1 MDKNDKIDKIDKI
14 YKLAAQIAIKY
25 GGQTHFIY
33 TEKRVKELWKGKDCP
48 SHNYVRSVTN
58 VPRIKW
64 YIRNKLTCTEE
75 PWNSDFLHGLVTA
88 GKIRWKIKTFPT
100 LVWYGNNRLT
110 ELLKDCPF
118 GGRLNKPSLEQTI
131 GLRRR
136 WVSVPSLYLPYDPAT
151 ISYMAGVMASGE
163 KIKVEGTTCIK
174 YNIRQLPYFEQW
186 GIPIEHKRQPY
197 FMVSP
202 IWPALLSPYM
212 PDGCK
217 SYFITPEAYRASLYA
232 PVLWRAYLSKEFVSK
247 GIPYLKSRRQIYYDH
262 NCEEGVSRRLEML
275 RIRLGLV
282 SLDDRIKKAVRKWAK
297 TV

>member
-1 MDKNDKIDKIDKI
+1 MYDIDKI
-14 YKLAAQIAIKY
+14 YILAAQIALKY
-25 GGQTHFIY
+25 GGQVSSIY
-33 TEKRVKELWKGKDCP
+33 TEKRVRELWQGDKYP
-48 SHNYVRSVTN
+48 SPSYVMFVAKI
-58 VPRIKW
+58 PRIKW

-88 GKIRWKIKTFPT
+88 GKVNWKVKTFPT

-118 GGRLNKPSLEQTI
+118 GGRLNVPSLERKI

-136 WVSVPSLYLPYDPAT
+136 WVSVPSLYLPYDSKA
-151 ISYMAGVMASGE
+151 ISYMAGVMATGE
-163 KIKVEGTTCIK
+163 KVEIEGATCIK
-174 YNIRQLPYFEQW
+174 YNMRQLPHFERW
-186 GIPIEHKRQPY
+186 GIPIEYKKQ
-197 FMVSP
+197 FCFFISP
-202 IWPALLSPYM
+202 IWPSLLSPYM

-232 PVLWRAYLSKEFVSK
+232 PILWRAYLNKEFVSK

-275 RIRLGLV
+275 RIRLGLF
-282 SLDDRIKKAVRKWAK
+282 SLDDRIKNAVKKWANI
-297 TV
+297 V